1 MEVKDIVDLD
11 IVKTNMAAK
20 TKDDALNDLAN
31 QLLRNGYI
39 SEVEGFI
46 KDIYA
51 REAEGQTGIGN
62 YIAIPHGKSAKPT
75 KPATRFTS
83 SPITTPPT

>member
-39 SEVEGFI
+39 SEGEVFI

-62 YIAIPHGKSAKPT
+62 YIAIPHGKAPMSTRSA
-75 KPATRFTS
+75 
-83 SPITTPPT
+83 

>member
-51 REAEGQTGIGN
+51 REAEGQTGI
-62 YIAIPHGKSAKPT
+62 
-75 KPATRFTS
+75 
-83 SPITTPPT
+83 

>member
-62 YIAIPHGKSAKPT
+62 YIAIPQAPMSTRSA
-75 KPATRFTS
+75 
-83 SPITTPPT
+83 

>member
-31 QLLRNGYI
+31 Q
-39 SEVEGFI
+39 
-46 KDIYA
+46 
-51 REAEGQTGIGN
+51 
-62 YIAIPHGKSAKPT
+62 
-75 KPATRFTS
+75 
-83 SPITTPPT
+83 